1 MPYGADKFN
10 LDATLGALWQACSAL
25 VCHALFDAA
34 LHGLA
39 VAMLVGILGL
49 IAARR
54 GQRFGKPLQAVCKK
68 LSLFCLLLMIPGALA
83 LLTCGHLP
91 PVGVFQFSSLGFV
104 VFWGLISLHLSAEEM
119 NFEWFS

>member
-1 MPYGADKFN
+1 MGAEKFN
-10 LDATLGALWQACSAL
+10 LDATVTAVGQACTAL
-25 VCHALFDAA
+25 FCHALFDAA

-39 VAMLVGILGL
+39 VALAVGLVGLVFTQ
-49 IAARR
+49 RR
-54 GQRFGKPLQAVCKK
+54 KRFGKPLLAVSAK
-68 LSLFCLLLMIPGALA
+68 LAMFCAVLTLPGIIALA
-83 LLTCGHLP
+83 TAGHLP